1 MTITQDFA
9 KVLDFRKILLGI
21 GQGSKMQD
29 SISLRVL
36 LIPEHQNIPGSMTTS
51 KLFMTWQADY

>member
-1 MTITQDFA
+1 MTITQDFV

-36 LIPEHQNIPGSMTTS
+36 LIPEHQNIPGSMTRPQNCS
-51 KLFMTWQADY
+51 